1 MGLSLEQKELE
12 EEKGGKQRQ
21 VRRSRQ
27 RHQMGMAAFTGQ
39 SIPQSMPWASEMG
52 QAAQLA
58 GGWGGG
64 GQTLQP
70 GASLRT
76 GCVHL
81 ALTNPHELGEVGL
94 LTAAQA
100 GVFASPARGRDG
112 SLDST
117 TPSKEA
123 GWPGSQHHCPQ
134 SYSEQRRERACN
146 NWLLHYDFI
155 MMRDD

>member
-21 VRRSRQ
+21 VRSRQ
-27 RHQMGMAAFTGQ
+27 RHQMEMAAFTGQ